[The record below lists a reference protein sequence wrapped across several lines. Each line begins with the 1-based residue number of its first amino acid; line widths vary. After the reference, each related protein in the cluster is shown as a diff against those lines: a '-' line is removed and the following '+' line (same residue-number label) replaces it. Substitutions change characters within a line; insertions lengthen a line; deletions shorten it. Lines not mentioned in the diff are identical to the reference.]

1 MHLWFQLEDSLH
13 TTGDSGGMDS
23 TDVPVCVVKRF
34 RKHAP
39 AAPHTPPVS
48 AADNDSTAGSFELV
62 TGDSGFSAA
71 SPGLCRDL
79 DAVSQISPIDLFGA
93 ESVAD
98 DNFQPRWTH
107 LGGYDFN
114 YQPGGSTDPF
124 ATASRRSSCFG
135 ASGASPWLQ
144 PQRTPRKFA
153 SPDFDCLATSWKPP
167 KPVLKSRVS
176 LQPAVVP
183 LPHRRELAMPTVSTS
198 RLMCADM
205 PVVRTPLHDRGQQG
219 PSQSMQQAWSAAK
232 SALDQQWLDV
242 LLAMGSCSG
251 LVTATES
258 SRHVVDHRL
267 RVISK
272 FAPSTLQSYFR
283 IWQRWQDFAKELG
296 ACPFQP
302 DHVFLADFLAEHAHG
317 PLGVATAY
325 HKGLSWVARHAQLPD
340 LFQALQSSVCKAH
353 LQSSVISE
361 KRESAPLP
369 LSFVVYL
376 EKMILAK
383 DASNCDILQLGA
395 LLFLIWSSLRW
406 SDALWVDPKSI
417 SIQQHAL
424 FAISSHTKTTNRGM
438 PIACYAF
445 GLLGQHGNAS
455 WAQTWLNVIQQA
467 IHDTQHLY
475 PAFAVDFLLTEVGT
489 DLNRPLF
496 LRPMPRDRGLQLLR
510 YWLCKCH
517 EAHGVVAKPEDFHLL
532 GTHSCKTTLLCWSQQ
547 LQLSLEQRQLQGH
560 HRSAVNGSVA
570 LYSRNDTLPALMLQ
584 CTVAQRIAEGFR
596 PLRPMLRG
604 GSPSLPDFSIQLPS
618 WKPLA
623 FQVEPK
629 SDVQESV
636 PAPPPEPV
644 EPEAPQDDDGSEAS
658 EASAVSEVMDEPSAL
673 APEELIFLVNPVT
686 KVAHLAIQCSS
697 SDRAMCYEDSNLQP
711 YRTGCGARPN
721 AISGDLQFTH
731 CLPEGARFC
740 LRRACARIMSQVI

>member
-1 MHLWFQLEDSLH
+1 MGQVILLLFFGQFLHLFLHLWFQLEDSLCIA
-13 TTGDSGGMDS
+13 GELCGMDS
-23 TDVPVCVVKRF
+23 SDAPICVVKRF

-39 AAPHTPPVS
+39 AAPQTPQVS
-48 AADNDSTAGSFELV
+48 ADLDSTPGSFELV
-62 TGDSGFSAA
+62 TGDSGFSAT
-71 SPGLCRDL
+71 SPGLCHDV

-93 ESVAD
+93 ESSAD
-98 DNFQPRWTH
+98 DHFQPRWTH

-114 YQPGGSTDPF
+114 YQLGGSSDPF
-124 ATASRRSSCFG
+124 ATASRRSNIFG
-135 ASGASPWLQ
+135 ASGTAPWLP
-144 PQRTPRKFA
+144 PQSTPRKFS
-153 SPDFDCLATSWKPP
+153 SPAFHCSTTSWKPP
-167 KPVLKSRVS
+167 TLALKSRVS
-176 LQPAVVP
+176 LLPAVVP
-183 LPHRRELAMPTVSTS
+183 LSNRRDIAVPTVPMS
-198 RLMCADM
+198 RMMCADM
-205 PVVRTPLHDRGQQG
+205 PVVRTPLAAKNQQG

-232 SALDQQWLDV
+232 SALDQQWLDI
-242 LLAMGSCSG
+242 LLGMGSCSG

-272 FAPSTLQSYFR
+272 FAPSTMQSYFR
-283 IWQRWQDFAKELG
+283 IWQRWQDFAKQLG
-296 ACPFQP
+296 SCPFQP

-340 LFQALQSSVCKAH
+340 LFQALQSSVCKAY

-369 LSFVVYL
+369 LSFVVFL
-376 EKMILAK
+376 EKKILAK

-406 SDALWVDPKSI
+406 SDALWVDPKTI
-417 SIQQHAL
+417 TIQQHAL

-445 GLLGQHGNAS
+445 GFLGQHGNTS

-489 DLNRPLF
+489 DVNRPLF

-510 YWLCKCH
+510 YWMCQCH
-517 EAHGVVAKPEDFHLL
+517 EAHGVEAKPEDFHLL

-547 LQLSLEQRQLQGH
+547 LQVPLEQRQLQGH

-604 GSPSLPDFSIQLPS
+604 GAPSLPDFSIQLPA

-623 FQVEPK
+623 FQVDTK
-629 SDVQESV
+629 ADGQAIES
-636 PAPPPEPV
+636 APGLEPV
-644 EPEAPQDDDGSEAS
+644 EPEATHDDDMSEAS
-658 EASAVSEVMDEPSAL
+658 EASAVSEVMEEPL
-673 APEELIFLVNPVT
+673 EIAPEEVAFLVNPLT
-686 KVAHLAIQCSS
+686 KVAHGCSFGC
-697 SDRAMCYEDSNLQP
+697 AM
-711 YRTGCGARPN
+711 
-721 AISGDLQFTH
+721 F
-731 CLPEGARFC
+731 
-740 LRRACARIMSQVI
+740 